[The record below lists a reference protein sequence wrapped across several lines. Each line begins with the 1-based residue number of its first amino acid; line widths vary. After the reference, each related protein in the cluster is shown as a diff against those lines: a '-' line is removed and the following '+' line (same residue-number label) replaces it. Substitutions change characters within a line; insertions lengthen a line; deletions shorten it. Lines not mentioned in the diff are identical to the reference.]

1 MKNGLTMTEGMSCS
15 GTVAGRRPH
24 PSAGCFDASQYR
36 RGGVRAAGR
45 DALDSIAAG
54 MKISKPDLIQIVL
67 SDWLET
73 NAYLPLHELDDD
85 KPDRRAWLTLIQRV
99 APMKPLKY

>member
-1 MKNGLTMTEGMSCS
+1 MAPL
-15 GTVAGRRPH
+15 
-24 PSAGCFDASQYR
+24 Q
-36 RGGVRAAGR
+36 GGDLILRRAALMLRNIAGVALEPPAE

-73 NAYLPLHELDDD
+73 NAYLPVHELDDD